1 MRPLGRA
8 NCRRTH
14 ARRRGWPVMTRQ
26 ITTATSSRSR
36 PCPGTVSA
44 GWRTSAARVSGC
56 KAWAW
61 VSRRTN
67 WGTITACGTRIFGM
81 PPSMP
86 AWSGRGRTWSTATF
100 TIRWDLPEPGVT
112 SSTRRTRASWA
123 RGTQEYGNIYD
134 TMGLAGAGS
143 YQFNAAHKSK
153 LDWLKADAVQIIA
166 SNGVYRIYPFDV
178 PDWTRVD
185 GRSYAAAVPKDF
197 MRYYWLEF
205 RQLFTGNPW
214 LQSGVLLN
222 WSPWPQSN
230 GGTQL
235 IDTTPG
241 SPTFSGDSRDDAAL
255 VIGRTFNN
263 NPAGVHITT
272 LARGASGTRSAE

>member
-112 SSTRRTRASWA
+112 SSTRRTRASW
-123 RGTQEYGNIYD
+123 T
-134 TMGLAGAGS
+134 GS
-143 YQFNAAHKSK
+143 RRMPCRSSPATAS
-153 LDWLKADAVQIIA
+153 IA
-166 SNGVYRIYPFDV
+166 SIHLTCPIGPAWMAGLTLPPCQRTLCAITGLSSASSSPAIL
-178 PDWTRVD
+178 
-185 GRSYAAAVPKDF
+185 GCKAA
-197 MRYYWLEF
+197 YC
-205 RQLFTGNPW
+205 
-214 LQSGVLLN
+214 
-222 WSPWPQSN
+222 
-230 GGTQL
+230 
-235 IDTTPG
+235 
-241 SPTFSGDSRDDAAL
+241 
-255 VIGRTFNN
+255 
-263 NPAGVHITT
+263 
-272 LARGASGTRSAE
+272 